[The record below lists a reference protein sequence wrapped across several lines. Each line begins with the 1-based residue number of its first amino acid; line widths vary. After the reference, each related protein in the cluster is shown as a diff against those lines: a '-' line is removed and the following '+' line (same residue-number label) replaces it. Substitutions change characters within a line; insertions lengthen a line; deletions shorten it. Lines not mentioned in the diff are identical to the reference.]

1 MNAINEPV
9 FFIGYD
15 PKEDI
20 AYRVCKQSLLT
31 RSTIKIKAFALKQF
45 ELRSMGFYKRENDPL
60 ASTEFTYTRFLI
72 PALMNY
78 KGWAVFCDCDIL
90 FLADIKNLFSNLSDD
105 KAVYCVKHDYTP
117 KEKHKMDGRKQT
129 IYPRKNWSSFI
140 IFNCSHPGNKKL
152 TIDLANQETGSYL
165 HQFKWLEDNQIGDL
179 DERWNWL
186 EGWTSMHNSKKPFAV
201 HYTRGGPWF
210 NEWQDVE
217 YADLWNDEKN
227 KYLEKKFNF

>member
-1 MNAINEPV
+1 MNTINEPV

-45 ELRSMGFYKRENDPL
+45 ELRSIGFYKRENDPL

-90 FLADIKNLFSNLSDD
+90 FLADIKNLFSNLSND
-105 KAVYCVKHDYTP
+105 KAIYCVKHDYTP
-117 KEKHKMDGRKQT
+117 KEKHKMDGRQQT
-129 IYPRKNWSSFI
+129 VYPRKNWSSFV
-140 IFNCSHPGNKKL
+140 IFNCSHPANKKL
-152 TIDLANQETGSYL
+152 TIDLANKETGSYL
-165 HQFKWLEDNQIGDL
+165 HQFKWLKDNQIGDL

-186 EGWTSMHNSKKPFAV
+186 EGWTSKHNSKKPFAV

-210 NEWQDVE
+210 NEWEDVE

>member
-1 MNAINEPV
+1 MNTINEPV

-20 AYRVCKQSLLT
+20 AYRVWKQSLLT

-45 ELRSMGFYKRENDPL
+45 ELRSIGFYKRENDPL

-90 FLADIKNLFSNLSDD
+90 FLADIKNLFSNLSND
-105 KAVYCVKHDYTP
+105 KAIYCVKHDYTP
-117 KEKHKMDGRKQT
+117 KEKHKMDGRQQT
-129 IYPRKNWSSFI
+129 VYPRKNWSSFV
-140 IFNCSHPGNKKL
+140 IFNCSHPANKKL
-152 TIDLANQETGSYL
+152 TIDLANKETGSYL
-165 HQFKWLEDNQIGDL
+165 HQFKWLKDNQIGDL

-186 EGWTSMHNSKKPFAV
+186 EGWTSKHNSKKPFAV

-210 NEWQDVE
+210 NEWEDVE